1 MPSWDNVALPLPP
14 RPNSYAAP
22 LVDFSAIGNLGNDY
36 FQGQQQNR
44 QLQALNAFPNGLPRD
59 PNTGQI
65 DQNAMLQ
72 TYAKIKG
79 ADAVPGL
86 LPLLLRQQALSQNEQ
101 PDMPAAPFMPQRSRQ
116 AENTPQ
122 SGEDTMSGGP
132 PVVQATEGMISAVPD
147 TGPNAGRN
155 IAPEVNAAG
164 IRAMPGAALVPPNML
179 AAGVTPQAYADYA
192 LKEARRYNLSGYP
205 EAGKTW
211 QARGQAVLDAIK
223 QAAEIP
229 TEAKLAAREGMSVPE
244 YQSVVKGQEAV
255 GGAVGKRVGEVVEAG
270 GLPAR
275 HTINTLDIMEDALNR
290 AGRNITTGPGA
301 AEFLRLKQAAQAW
314 LPGDWSKG
322 LTRRW
327 LHKRPRR

>member
-1 MPSWDNVALPLPP
+1 
-14 RPNSYAAP
+14 
-22 LVDFSAIGNLGNDY
+22 
-36 FQGQQQNR
+36 
-44 QLQALNAFPNGLPRD
+44 
-59 PNTGQI
+59 
-65 DQNAMLQ
+65 MLQ

-223 QAAEIP
+223 QALRFQP
-229 TEAKLAAREGMSVPE
+229 RRSLRRARECRFPNIS
-244 YQSVVKGQEAV
+244 QS
-255 GGAVGKRVGEVVEAG
+255 
-270 GLPAR
+270 
-275 HTINTLDIMEDALNR
+275 
-290 AGRNITTGPGA
+290 
-301 AEFLRLKQAAQAW
+301 
-314 LPGDWSKG
+314 
-322 LTRRW
+322 
-327 LHKRPRR
+327 